1 MKLKIIEDEPK
12 SLIIEFEDAE
22 RSIAELIREKL
33 QENPDVEFAAVT
45 KTHFEVGK
53 PRLIVKSTKNSKK
66 LVLDAIEEIKEDLKE
81 FKAQL
86 PKK

>member
-1 MKLKIIEDEPK
+1 MKLNIIEDEPK
-12 SLIIEFEDAE
+12 SLIVEFEDTD
-22 RSIAELIREKL
+22 RGIAELIRGKL
-33 QENPDVEFAAVT
+33 QDKADVDFVAVT

-53 PRLIVKSTKNSKK
+53 PRLIVKSNKNPKK
-66 LVLDAIEEIKEDLKE
+66 LVIDAIEEIREELKD

>member
-1 MKLKIIEDEPK
+1 MKLEIIEDEPK

-33 QENPDVEFAAVT
+33 QEKPDVEFAAVT